1 MRIIMHPLPPLSSS
15 PHCRAM
21 RTGGGG
27 RFSFTKAFVVQQDT
41 VAFVSLPG
49 ITLLATLTLLGSL
62 EIQAP
67 RNPVHWVGT
76 LDLFNLLI

>member
-1 MRIIMHPLPPLSSS
+1 
-15 PHCRAM
+15 M